1 MALCWWST
9 LVLSSLQNN
18 LLTGRTERRKGNAVT
33 LIERWAYVLAV
44 ICYAPLP
51 PDPPPATAHAP
62 AAVHEPA
69 GRVRTVL
76 NQPLPRL
83 DGANLRL
90 QMVKVT
96 YGPGE
101 SSAPHSHPCPVIGYV
116 LEGAVRMQVQPSGA
130 APPEPVHVYRAGDS
144 FYESPNGRHL
154 LSANASQSEPATFLA
169 TFVCDHTTGL
179 TIAAPSEKG
188 DSHP

>member
-1 MALCWWST
+1 M
-9 LVLSSLQNN
+9 
-18 LLTGRTERRKGNAVT
+18 T

-51 PDPPPATAHAP
+51 PDPPPAPGHTCT
-62 AAVHEPA
+62 AVHET
-69 GRVRTVL
+69 GRVSSVV

-90 QMVKVT
+90 QMVRVS

-116 LEGAVRMQVQPSGA
+116 LEGAVRIQVQPSGA
-130 APPEPVHVYRAGDS
+130 DKPEPAHVYRAGDS

-154 LSANASQSEPATFLA
+154 VSANASQSQPATFLA
-169 TFVCDHTTGL
+169 TFVCDHATDL

-188 DSHP
+188 GSHP